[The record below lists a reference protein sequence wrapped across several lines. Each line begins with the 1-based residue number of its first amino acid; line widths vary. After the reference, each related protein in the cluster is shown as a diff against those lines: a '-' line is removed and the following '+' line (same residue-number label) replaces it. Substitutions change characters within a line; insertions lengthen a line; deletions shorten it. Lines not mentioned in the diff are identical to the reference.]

1 MLLKTSI
8 VDFVCCRRST
18 SMVLGGDVIALSR
31 NKRETVEGVE
41 ASQSTSHEER
51 EIPVPGTLRH
61 KMTSKP
67 CIEDV
72 LGPGLRVR
80 SLLTRTCRV

>member
-51 EIPVPGTLRH
+51 
-61 KMTSKP
+61 
-67 CIEDV
+67 
-72 LGPGLRVR
+72 
-80 SLLTRTCRV
+80 

>member
-1 MLLKTSI
+1 VSFDVPNLLKIMVVWRMRRYLMLLKTSI
-8 VDFVCCRRST
+8 VDFVCCRRSA

-51 EIPVPGTLRH
+51 
-61 KMTSKP
+61 
-67 CIEDV
+67 
-72 LGPGLRVR
+72 
-80 SLLTRTCRV
+80 